1 MYKFMTTKVCKD
13 IRDITFICDEGD
25 YRRLL
30 EKPKYEGDFL
40 KQMFDW
46 NENQFVADAE
56 SKYVRETIISKVK
69 DETMP
74 ETWNEFE
81 KVLIEIKYDSK
92 HQAR

>member
-1 MYKFMTTKVCKD
+1 M
-13 IRDITFICDEGD
+13 
-25 YRRLL
+25 
-30 EKPKYEGDFL
+30 
-40 KQMFDW
+40 
-46 NENQFVADAE
+46 ADAE

-74 ETWNEFE
+74 KTWNEFE